1 MKKLFFIILAL
12 VMCTGLVA
20 CGGSSSS
27 KQEGYTPAKPLDLS
41 GTWVQINSNS
51 DEAWQEATIADGTI
65 EINWISDKG
74 ETKSLYWSGTYEA
87 PTKSTNEYEWT
98 SKNDKE
104 KTDSALLASGAD
116 TKDFTYKDGV
126 ISYEASAMGTTTT
139 IKLERQ

>member
-1 MKKLFFIILAL
+1 MKKLLIMIVAL
-12 VMCTGLVA
+12 VMCIGLAA
-20 CGGSSSS
+20 CGSSDNG
-27 KQEGYTPAKPLDLS
+27 KEPAKPLDLT
-41 GTWVQINSNS
+41 GTWKQIDGNS
-51 DEAWQEATIADGTI
+51 DETWQEATIADGTI
-65 EINWISDKG
+65 EINWISDNG

-87 PTKSTNEYEWT
+87 PTESTDDYKWT

-139 IKLERQ
+139 IKLEKQ

>member
-1 MKKLFFIILAL
+1 MKKLLFIILAL

-20 CGGSSSS
+20 CGGSSSN
-27 KQEGYTPAKPLDLS
+27 KQEGNTPAKPLDLS

-87 PTKSTNEYEWT
+87 PTESTDEYEWT